1 MVVHVA
7 VAALLVLEQQGRV
20 VEGRELDEPVVEVS
34 KVAPLDL

>member
-20 VEGRELDEPVVEVS
+20 VESRELDEAMIEVS
-34 KVAPLDL
+34 EVAPLNL